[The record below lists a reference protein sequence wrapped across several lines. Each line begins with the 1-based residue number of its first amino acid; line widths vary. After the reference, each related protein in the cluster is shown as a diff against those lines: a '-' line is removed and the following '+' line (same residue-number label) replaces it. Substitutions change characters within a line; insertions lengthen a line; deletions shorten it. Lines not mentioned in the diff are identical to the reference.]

1 MDNQTKKT
9 LAWVGLFLNIFF
21 LPGAGTILAGK
32 YLIGAIQA
40 ILYLAIIIM
49 DVIYFGDIKTMMVIL
64 IPGILIWL
72 WAMITSIII
81 IRKLK
86 TVGTGEQK

>member
-32 YLIGAIQA
+32 YLVGAIQTV
-40 ILYLAIIIM
+40 LYIVFIII
-49 DVIYFGDIKTMMVIL
+49 DIIYFGDLKIMMMLL

-72 WAMITSIII
+72 WAMITSIMI
-81 IRKLK
+81 IRKIK
-86 TVGTGEQK
+86 TVGTDEQK